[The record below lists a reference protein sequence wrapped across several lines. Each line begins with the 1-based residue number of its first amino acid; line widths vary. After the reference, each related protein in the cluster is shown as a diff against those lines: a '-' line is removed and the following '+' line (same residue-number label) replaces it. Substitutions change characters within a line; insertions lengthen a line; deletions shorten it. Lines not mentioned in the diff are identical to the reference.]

1 MQVNEYAQARVKHI
15 KQLGYVLKGCGRKA
29 EETPMRAD
37 MDSKNRNKIQI
48 IFTNLLL
55 GGLLFQAMLI
65 CLGGAL
71 LLQHWMPAFSGRS
84 LYCSKTYS
92 MLWAAM
98 TTATVFWAAT
108 IAADTYSAVA
118 IYKYN
123 KLTAA
128 ICVLLMSYSA
138 FLELPV
144 AVYFARK
151 YSFAIPCVY
160 LAPVKLLCCGH
171 KSRASLLVR
180 IISLWIFLS
189 AIQLACVHG
198 VVTVVA
204 TAAAPFPV
212 ISNVLVIIFT
222 MFSLVHLFAITYTL
236 PRVLRP
242 KPNQTAGMGLGMG
255 LGSTVLH
262 GISFVLLLVTLICFA
277 LVGAGLGFIINI
289 SSGQGTLF
297 NLDKVIVPVILCVT
311 GFALRRLSNLWWS
324 TYVTRPT
331 DGDELVWG
339 LGMSRNEYTAI

>member
-15 KQLGYVLKGCGRKA
+15 KHLGYVLRGCGRKA
-29 EETPMRAD
+29 EETAMTAD
-37 MDSKNRNKIQI
+37 MDSKKENKIQF
-48 IFTNLLL
+48 IFTNLLV
-55 GGLLFQAMLI
+55 GGLLFQTMLI
-65 CLGGAL
+65 SLGGAL
-71 LLQHWMPAFSGRS
+71 LLQHWMPTISGRS
-84 LYCSKTYS
+84 HYCSKTYS
-92 MLWAAM
+92 MLWAVM

-108 IAADTYSAVA
+108 IAADTYSTVT
-118 IYKYN
+118 IYKYK

-128 ICVLLMSYSA
+128 ICALLMSYPT

-144 AVYFARK
+144 AVYFAKK

-160 LAPVKLLCCGH
+160 LAPVKLLCCRH
-171 KSRASLLVR
+171 KSRATLLVR
-180 IISLWIFLS
+180 VMSLWILLS

-222 MFSLVHLFAITYTL
+222 MFSLVHLFAIVYTL
-236 PRVLRP
+236 PRVLRL
-242 KPNQTAGMGLGMG
+242 KPNQTAGIGLGMG

-324 TYVTRPT
+324 TYVTQPT
-331 DGDELVWG
+331 DADELVWG
-339 LGMSRNEYTAI
+339 AGVSRNEYTAI